1 MLAALPLRS
10 LSLWFLVD
18 GVSGQGGALTSNA
31 GLSVKQ
37 RLFSLEKKSYV
48 VRNEVVHGRMAG
60 WLDGEPRTERITTVG
75 TTLGCEAVRLHDN

>member
-37 RLFSLEKKSYV
+37 RLFSLEKKSDV
-48 VRNEVVHGRMAG
+48 VRNEVVHGWMANQELRG
-60 WLDGEPRTERITTVG
+60 
-75 TTLGCEAVRLHDN
+75 